1 MQNIN
6 RLIIYYTTHTFKI
19 NQKEYSFWRNN
30 YMSRKKVERSV
41 FLNRVTCLKRMTH
54 AFILYYFF
62 DYALYCDYT

>member
-1 MQNIN
+1 
-6 RLIIYYTTHTFKI
+6 
-19 NQKEYSFWRNN
+19 
-30 YMSRKKVERSV
+30 MSRKKVERSV